1 MAKNNEKYAYLNRL
15 STEQLEELLRADMEA
30 SKPGNDEAVFH
41 ILEVIEQREN
51 QQPTGRIPDV
61 EEAWKEFQR
70 EYDLPEGEG
79 MSLYPCVPEGEENS
93 APPVRRR
100 RSAVTHQPRL
110 HRRVKQS
117 LAALTAV
124 VALVCGMAAA
134 QAAGFDV
141 LGMLGQWTDEIFH
154 FTSGPESG
162 ESAAPMNEN
171 TRLLR
176 EALASVG
183 IDEDLAPTWFPEG
196 FTVSEAKTTTS
207 NINDTVYFA
216 LNNSGGNFINIT
228 IRQFHSKEYLEN
240 ANFEIAMDSV
250 GQYSNKIQTYYLFSN
265 GDAIAATWADGFLM
279 EQISGNICED
289 FLKPIIDSIGGDIN

>member
-15 STEQLEELLRADMEA
+15 STEQLEELLRTDMEV
-30 SKPGNDEAVFH
+30 SKPGNDEVVFH
-41 ILEVIEQREN
+41 ILEVIENREKE
-51 QQPTGRIPDV
+51 QPTGRIPDV
-61 EEAWKEFQR
+61 EEAWEEFQR

-79 MSLYPCVPEGEENS
+79 MSLYPCAPQVEED
-93 APPVRRR
+93 AVPPVRRR
-100 RSAVTHQPRL
+100 RSGPRL

-117 LAALTAV
+117 LVALTAV
-124 VALVCGMAAA
+124 VIVVCGMAAA

-196 FTVSEAKTTTS
+196 FTAEEPTVETS
-207 NINDTVYFA
+207 NFNDIIYCF
-216 LNNSGGNFINIT
+216 LSNENGYFINIT
-228 IRQFHSKEYLEN
+228 VAKYHSVEDVEIID
-240 ANFEIAMDSV
+240 FEIKTDSV
-250 GQYSNKIQTYYLFSN
+250 RQYSNERQTFYLFQN
-265 GDAIAATWADGFLM
+265 GDAIAATWTDGLFM
-279 EQISGNICED
+279 EQISGNIQED
-289 FLKPIIDSIGGDIN
+289 EIKLIIDSIGGVIN

>member
-79 MSLYPCVPEGEENS
+79 MSLYPCVPEGEEPV
-93 APPVRRR
+93 PPVRRR
-100 RSAVTHQPRL
+100 SAASRRPRL

-117 LAALTAV
+117 LVALTAV
-124 VALVCGMAAA
+124 VVVVCGMAAA

-196 FTVSEAKTTTS
+196 FTAEEPKIVNSAIGSAIHVALS
-207 NINDTVYFA
+207 NKNGCF
-216 LNNSGGNFINIT
+216 LNVIVK
-228 IRQFHSKEYLEN
+228 QYHSPEHLEST
-240 ANFEIAMDSV
+240 NFEKNPEIE
-250 GQYSNKIQTYYLFSN
+250 QYSNGHQMFYLFTNSN
-265 GDAIAATWADGFLM
+265 TITATWADGLLM
-279 EQISGNICED
+279 EQILGNIDEGEIK
-289 FLKPIIDSIGGDIN
+289 LVIDSIGGV

>member
-41 ILEVIEQREN
+41 ILEVIENREKE
-51 QQPTGRIPDV
+51 QPTGRIPDV
-61 EEAWKEFQR
+61 EEAWEEFQR

-79 MSLYPCVPEGEENS
+79 MSLYPCAPQVEED
-93 APPVRRR
+93 AVPPVRRR
-100 RSAVTHQPRL
+100 RSGPRL

-117 LAALTAV
+117 LVALTAV
-124 VALVCGMAAA
+124 VIVVCGMAAA

-196 FTVSEAKTTTS
+196 FTAEEPTVETS
-207 NINDTVYFA
+207 NFNDIIYCF
-216 LNNSGGNFINIT
+216 LSNENGYFINIT
-228 IRQFHSKEYLEN
+228 VAKYHSVEDVEIID
-240 ANFEIAMDSV
+240 FEIKTDSV
-250 GQYSNKIQTYYLFSN
+250 RQYSNERQTFYLFQN
-265 GDAIAATWADGFLM
+265 GDAIAATWTDGLFM
-279 EQISGNICED
+279 EQISGNIQED
-289 FLKPIIDSIGGDIN
+289 EIKLIIDSIGGVIN

>member
-41 ILEVIEQREN
+41 ILEVIAQREN

-154 FTSGPESG
+154 FTSGAESG

-196 FTVSEAKTTTS
+196 FTAEEPAIETS
-207 NINDTVYFA
+207 NFNIVIYFS
-216 LNNSGGNFINIT
+216 LTDGTDNFINIA
-228 IRQFHSKEYLEN
+228 IRQYQSAEDLES
-240 ANFEIAMDSV
+240 ADYEIKTDSV
-250 GQYSNKIQTYYLFSN
+250 QQYSNEKQTFYLFSN
-265 GDAIAATWADGFLM
+265 GNAVAATWANGLLM
-279 EQISGNICED
+279 EQITGNIDEAEI
-289 FLKPIIDSIGGDIN
+289 KHIIDSIGGDIN

>member
-196 FTVSEAKTTTS
+196 FTVDDLETTESILGDAVHLILRDKNGYFVNISITQYDSTEYIEKTS
-207 NINDTVYFA
+207 FEKNI
-216 LNNSGGNFINIT
+216 
-228 IRQFHSKEYLEN
+228 EN
-240 ANFEIAMDSV
+240 AES
-250 GQYSNKIQTYYLFSN
+250 YSNRQQTFYLFSN
-265 GDAIAATWADGFLM
+265 NNAITATWANGLLI
-279 EQISGNICED
+279 EQISGNISKE
-289 FLKPIIDSIGGDIN
+289 KIKSIIDAIGGNIA

>member
-1 MAKNNEKYAYLNRL
+1 MAKNDEKYAYLNRL

-30 SKPGNDEAVFH
+30 SKPGNDEVVFH
-41 ILEVIEQREN
+41 ILEVIAQREN

-61 EEAWKEFQR
+61 EEAWEEFQR

-79 MSLYPCVPEGEENS
+79 MSLYPGAPGEEEPV
-93 APPVRRR
+93 PPVRRR
-100 RSAVTHQPRL
+100 SAASRRPRL

-117 LAALTAV
+117 LVALTAV
-124 VALVCGMAAA
+124 VIVVCGMAAA

-154 FTSGPESG
+154 FTSGTESG
-162 ESAAPMNEN
+162 ESDAPMNEN

-196 FTVSEAKTTTS
+196 FTAEEPTVETS
-207 NINDTVYFA
+207 NFNDIIYCF
-216 LNNSGGNFINIT
+216 LSNENGYFINIT
-228 IRQFHSKEYLEN
+228 VAKYHSVEDVEIID
-240 ANFEIAMDSV
+240 FEIKTDSV
-250 GQYSNKIQTYYLFSN
+250 RQYSNERQTFYLFQN
-265 GDAIAATWADGFLM
+265 GDAIAATWTDGLFM
-279 EQISGNICED
+279 EQISGNIQED
-289 FLKPIIDSIGGDIN
+289 EIKLIIDSIGGVIN

>member
-61 EEAWKEFQR
+61 EEAWEEFQR

-154 FTSGPESG
+154 FTSGAESG
-162 ESAAPMNEN
+162 ESAAPLNEN

-196 FTVSEAKTTTS
+196 FTAEEPEIADSTLSER
-207 NINDTVYFA
+207 VYFV
-216 LNNSGGNFINIT
+216 LNNESGHFVNIT
-228 IRQFHSKEYLEN
+228 ITRYLSVEYLATEKFEKN
-240 ANFEIAMDSV
+240 ADNAETYFN
-250 GQYSNKIQTYYLFSN
+250 GIQMFYLFSN
-265 GDAIAATWADGFLM
+265 NDTITATWADGLLM
-279 EQISGNICED
+279 EQISGDVSED
-289 FLKPIIDSIGGDIN
+289 EVKLMIDSIGGEIN

>member
-1 MAKNNEKYAYLNRL
+1 
-15 STEQLEELLRADMEA
+15 MEA

-196 FTVSEAKTTTS
+196 FTAEEPEILISS
-207 NINDTVYFA
+207 LNDRIYLV
-216 LNNSGGNFINIT
+216 LNDKNGDFINVT
-228 IRQFHSKEYLEN
+228 IRQYHSTDYLEG
-240 ANFEIAMDSV
+240 ADFEIKADSV
-250 GQYSNKIQTYYLFSN
+250 QEYSNKTQTFYLFSN
-265 GDAIAATWADGFLM
+265 AGTITATWADGLLM
-279 EQISGNICED
+279 EQISGDVSVEEVK
-289 FLKPIIDSIGGDIN
+289 LIIDSIGGDTN

>member
-1 MAKNNEKYAYLNRL
+1 MAKNDEKYAYLNRL

-30 SKPGNDEAVFH
+30 PKPGNDEVVFH
-41 ILEVIEQREN
+41 ILEVIEDREKE
-51 QQPTGRIPDV
+51 QPMGRIPDV
-61 EEAWKEFQR
+61 EEAWEEFQR

-93 APPVRRR
+93 APPVRCR

-154 FTSGPESG
+154 FTSGAESG

-196 FTVSEAKTTTS
+196 FTAEEPEIADSALVSAVHLS
-207 NINDTVYFA
+207 
-216 LNNSGGNFINIT
+216 LNNKDGSYINIT
-228 IRQFHSKEYLEN
+228 IRQYNSTEDIEITD
-240 ANFEIAMDSV
+240 FEIKTDSV
-250 GQYSNKIQTYYLFSN
+250 QPYSNKVQTFYVFSN
-265 GDAIAATWADGFLM
+265 GNAIAATWADEFRM
-279 EQISGNICED
+279 EQISGNIREAEIE
-289 FLKPIIDSIGGDIN
+289 LIIDSIGGDIN

>member
-1 MAKNNEKYAYLNRL
+1 MAKNDEKYAYLNRL

-117 LAALTAV
+117 LVALTAV
-124 VALVCGMAAA
+124 VIVVCGMAAA

-154 FTSGPESG
+154 FTSGAESG

-196 FTVSEAKTTTS
+196 FTAEEPAIETS
-207 NINDTVYFA
+207 NFNIVIYFS
-216 LNNSGGNFINIT
+216 LTDGTDNFINIA
-228 IRQFHSKEYLEN
+228 IRQYQSAEDLES
-240 ANFEIAMDSV
+240 ADYEIKTDSV
-250 GQYSNKIQTYYLFSN
+250 QQYSNEKQTFYLFSN
-265 GDAIAATWADGFLM
+265 GNAVAATWANGLLM
-279 EQISGNICED
+279 EQITGNIDEAEI
-289 FLKPIIDSIGGDIN
+289 KHIIDSIGGDIN

>member
-141 LGMLGQWTDEIFH
+141 LGSSDREFPVYSSPAQLETGADAVIDFSSPAALDGLLEFGRRTKTPLILA
-154 FTSGPESG
+154 TTGYTPEQVAQVA
-162 ESAAPMNEN
+162 ESY
-171 TRLLR
+171 T
-176 EALASVG
+176 
-183 IDEDLAPTWFPEG
+183 
-196 FTVSEAKTTTS
+196 
-207 NINDTVYFA
+207 
-216 LNNSGGNFINIT
+216 
-228 IRQFHSKEYLEN
+228 
-240 ANFEIAMDSV
+240 
-250 GQYSNKIQTYYLFSN
+250 GQY
-265 GDAIAATWADGFLM
+265 
-279 EQISGNICED
+279 
-289 FLKPIIDSIGGDIN
+289 LKPLLGK

>member
-196 FTVSEAKTTTS
+196 FTAEEPEILTS
-207 NINDTVYFA
+207 NFNDVVYFA
-216 LNNSGGNFINIT
+216 LNNGNKYSINIT
-228 IRQFHSKEYLEN
+228 IRQYYSTEHLEG
-240 ANFEIAMDSV
+240 ADFEIKTGSV
-250 GQYSNKIQTYYLFSN
+250 QKYSNNLQTFYLFSN
-265 GDAIAATWADGFLM
+265 TGTVTAIWADGLLV
-279 EQISGNICED
+279 EQISGDISVEEMENM
-289 FLKPIIDSIGGDIN
+289 IDSIGGDTN